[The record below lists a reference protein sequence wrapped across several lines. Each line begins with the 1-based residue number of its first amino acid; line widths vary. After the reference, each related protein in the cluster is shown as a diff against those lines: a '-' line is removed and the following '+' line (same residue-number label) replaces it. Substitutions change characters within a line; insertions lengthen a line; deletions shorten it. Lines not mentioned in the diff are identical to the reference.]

1 MKQAC
6 YREEYGS
13 TSAKGPRK
21 KVLMLQAKRQE
32 YQATIS
38 VNNNLSRISWGESLF
53 AFERN
58 KSRGSRQKRGKV
70 SHERSHRRMPEAV
83 ESEIAHFSQGLIRRQ
98 FFKGHAVAGH
108 KNAGAVLAV
117 VAVNKNPFLRAVS
130 ENGKKLRDLFVC
142 RSRPLIDGDM
152 NEVNSQ

>member
-6 YREEYGS
+6 YREEYRS

-21 KVLMLQAKRQE
+21 KVLMLRAKRQE

-38 VNNNLSRISWGESLF
+38 GNNNLSEVSWGESLF

-58 KSRGSRQKRGKV
+58 KSRSSRQTRGKV
-70 SHERSHRRMPEAV
+70 SNERSHRRMPEAV

-108 KNAGAVLAV
+108 KNAGAVLAEVAMHEDFFLRV
-117 VAVNKNPFLRAVS
+117 VA
-130 ENGKKLRDLFVC
+130 ENRKELRDLFVC
-142 RSRPLIDGDM
+142 WRRPLIDRDV